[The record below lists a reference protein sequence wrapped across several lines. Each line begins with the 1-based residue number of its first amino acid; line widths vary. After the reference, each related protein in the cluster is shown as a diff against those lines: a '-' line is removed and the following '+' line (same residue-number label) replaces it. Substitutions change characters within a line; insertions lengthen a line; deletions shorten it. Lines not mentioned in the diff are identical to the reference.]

1 MDNINREELV
11 QELEK
16 HLEIVSQ
23 TASVAQLKT
32 QLKGALENVLGY
44 TPAIQDNQPYQGMAK
59 KADKIGLDTSAT
71 KQTVATCNICN
82 CIYM

>member
-1 MDNINREELV
+1 M

-16 HLEIVSQ
+16 HLEIVTQ
-23 TASVAQLKT
+23 TL
-32 QLKGALENVLGY
+32 LKGALENVLGY